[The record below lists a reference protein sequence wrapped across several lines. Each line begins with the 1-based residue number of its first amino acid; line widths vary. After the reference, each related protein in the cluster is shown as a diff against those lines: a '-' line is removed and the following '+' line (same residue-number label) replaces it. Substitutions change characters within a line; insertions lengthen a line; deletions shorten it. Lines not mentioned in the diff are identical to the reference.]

1 MVTHLYKMI
10 IPPYKSVDIYPVN
23 CKSYS
28 TYFKSEYQA
37 LPPPPI
43 IYTRSCILRVII
55 FRFVSGIPNWLEKS
69 FVLKVTWLPF
79 KYMRKLVSFST
90 YYMSLDISREI
101 YHVVY
106 MFIPYPF
113 IAIPLSIY
121 LSIYSCLAEM
131 KIWTHWKT
139 TGLWNRR
146 RCWREASSASKMKT
160 PTTRTTGGTVRSID

>member
-90 YYMSLDISREI
+90 YYMSLDISRDI

-106 MFIPYPF
+106 M
-113 IAIPLSIY
+113 
-121 LSIYSCLAEM
+121 YSGLGWRGWGRVIFM
-131 KIWTHWKT
+131 VVKT
-139 TGLWNRR
+139 TFYTQN
-146 RCWREASSASKMKT
+146 
-160 PTTRTTGGTVRSID
+160 TTLFWKISGNFGSWEFWYIRNC